1 MIRYS
6 DFTIKEV
13 NEMND
18 IGFALHRQ
26 RGPAHCENY
35 HPAVIGPPDCDC
47 LAEGRRIWLERQET
61 EPVEAFS
68 SRRRIV
74 LE

>member
-1 MIRYS
+1 
-6 DFTIKEV
+6 
-13 NEMND
+13 MND

-47 LAEGRRIWLERQET
+47 LAEGSRIWLSKQPPT
-61 EPVEAFS
+61 VEPFFS
-68 SRRRIV
+68 GRRIV